1 LIGDKTMLHIIKSSP
16 FSKNTFI
23 DSLAYFNDGDAV
35 IFIQDAVVITASQH
49 KYAKILQDLTSQIS
63 IYTLSE
69 DLKARGLKCILG
81 KQVSY
86 PEFVNLTTVH
96 LQTQTWN

>member
-1 LIGDKTMLHIIKSSP
+1 MLHIIKSSP
-16 FSKNTFI
+16 FSKSTFM
-23 DSLAYFNDGDAV
+23 DSLAYLSDGDALL
-35 IFIQDAVVITASQH
+35 FIQDAVVITASQH
-49 KYAKILQDLTSQIS
+49 KYAKILQDLSVKVS

-81 KQVSY
+81 QQVSY
-86 PEFVNLTTVH
+86 PEFVNLTTEH